1 MYGYYVWWVT
11 FGQFRKSMM
20 VKLAIF
26 SGSYGVYLQVVW
38 CHIHLRGVKIGLL
51 KQGQISDSSFLAY
64 NRIAHWIVRV

>member
-1 MYGYYVWWVT
+1 
-11 FGQFRKSMM
+11 MM

-26 SGSYGVYLQVVW
+26 SGSYGLYLQVVW

-51 KQGQISDSSFLAY
+51 NQGQISDSSFLAY